1 MIRVPT
7 TAILVF
13 TNSAAKEL
21 EYKAIPRGGELFDSL
36 TKTTLQKAARTGFPV
51 FHVTEKEQVGS
62 NFGERFTNAV
72 SSVFE
77 QGFENIITIGNDT
90 PHLKTEHL
98 KKAAHQLEL
107 GKTVIGPSVDGGF
120 YLLGL
125 QKINFDPTSFRNL
138 PWQRFSLFNRISQWL
153 QPNTLEIVRL
163 PVLQDLDDEQDLKS
177 ILTFS
182 RTLSSA
188 LVKLIHTVLGRLC
201 APFLQPQI
209 FHDLLLSY
217 SLYNKGSPK
226 GLAA

>member
-1 MIRVPT
+1 MITVPT

-21 EYKAIPRGGELFDSL
+21 ESKPIPRGGKLFDCL
-36 TKTTLQKAARTGFPV
+36 TQNTLQKAARTGLPV
-51 FHVTEKEQVGS
+51 FHVTEKEQIGT
-62 NFGERFTNAV
+62 NFGERFTNAIAAV
-72 SSVFE
+72 LE

-98 KKAAHQLEL
+98 KKAAHQLQL

-125 QKINFDPTSFRNL
+125 QKINFDPTSFKNL

-153 QPNTLEIVRL
+153 QTNTSEIVRL

-188 LVKLIHTVLGRLC
+188 MVKIIHTVLGCLC
-201 APFLQPQI
+201 TLFFQPQRFNDPLI
-209 FHDLLLSY
+209 SY
-217 SLYNKGSPK
+217 SFYNKGSPK
-226 GLAA
+226 VLAI